1 MAFQA
6 CLMLNYRRGERLKLN
21 SMDDATLNH
30 LLIVGGVLGGLLIVA
45 PGLIWLE
52 RRLLALWQDRYGP
65 NRAGPFGVLIV
76 LADTIKL
83 FFKEDWIPPFADKL
97 VFVIAP
103 AIVMISVFL
112 SFVVVPFAPGVIV
125 ADLNIGVLFFLAMS
139 SMGAYSIILGG
150 WASNNKYS
158 LLGAMR
164 GAAQMISYEVFMGL
178 ALMGTVLLAG
188 SFSLHDIVEAQKG
201 MWYVVPQFVGFVI
214 FFIAGIAETHR
225 LPFDIPEAE
234 SELVAGFH
242 SEYSGMKF
250 GMFFVGEYLGI
261 TLISALTVCL
271 FFGGWLGPA
280 FLPPLVWFVLKTFAF
295 IGIFILLR
303 ASLPRPR
310 YDQLMEFGW
319 KILLPVT
326 LINLMVT
333 AGIVLMRD

>member
-1 MAFQA
+1 
-6 CLMLNYRRGERLKLN
+6 
-21 SMDDATLNH
+21 MDDATLNH
-30 LLIVGGVLGGLLIVA
+30 LFIVGGVLGGLLLVA
-45 PGLIWLE
+45 PGLICVE

-83 FFKEDWIPPFADKL
+83 CFKEDWIPSFADKA
-97 VFVIAP
+97 VFVLAP
-103 AIVMISVFL
+103 AIVMITVFL
-112 SFVVVPFAPGVIV
+112 SFVIIPFAPGIVV
-125 ADLNIGVLFFLAMS
+125 ADLNIGILFFLAMS

-150 WASNNKYS
+150 WASNNKYA

-178 ALMGTVLLAG
+178 ALMGTVLLSG
-188 SFSLHDIVEAQKG
+188 SFSLVDIVEGQRG
-201 MWYVVPQFVGFVI
+201 MWYVVPQFIGFVI

-234 SELVAGFH
+234 SELIAGFH

-261 TLISALTVCL
+261 TLISSLTVCL

-280 FLPPLVWFVLKTFAF
+280 FLPPLIWFVIKTFAF
-295 IGIFILLR
+295 IAVFILLR

-319 KILLPVT
+319 KILLPLT

-333 AGIVLMRD
+333 AAIVLLREG

>member
-1 MAFQA
+1 
-6 CLMLNYRRGERLKLN
+6 
-21 SMDDATLNH
+21 MDEATINH

-83 FFKEDWIPPFADKL
+83 FFKEDWIPPFADKV
-97 VFVIAP
+97 VFVMAP
-103 AIVMISVFL
+103 AIVMITVFF
-112 SFVVVPFAPGVIV
+112 SFVIIPFAPGIIV
-125 ADLNIGVLFFLAMS
+125 TDLNIGILFFLAMS

-178 ALMGTVLLAG
+178 ALMGTVLLAN
-188 SFSLHDIVEAQKG
+188 SFSLVDIIEAQRG
-201 MWYVVPQFVGFVI
+201 MWFVIPQFVGFVI

-261 TLISALTVCL
+261 TLISSLTVCL
-271 FFGGWLGPA
+271 FFGGWLGPD

-295 IGIFILLR
+295 IALFILLR

-319 KILLPVT
+319 KILLPLT
-326 LINLMVT
+326 LINLMIT
-333 AGIVLMRD
+333 AGVVLMREG

>member
-1 MAFQA
+1 MTSEPI
-6 CLMLNYRRGERLKLN
+6 NPW
-21 SMDDATLNH
+21 
-30 LLIVGGVLGGLLIVA
+30 IIIGGVLAGLLTVA

-83 FFKEDWIPPFADKL
+83 FFKEDWIPPFADKP

-103 AIVMISVFL
+103 AIVAITVLM
-112 SFVVVPFAPGVIV
+112 SFVIVPFAPGVIV
-125 ADLNIGVLFFLAMS
+125 VDLNIGILFFLAMS

-150 WASNNKYS
+150 WASNNKYA

-164 GAAQMISYEVFMGL
+164 GAAQLISYEVFMGL
-178 ALMGTVLLAG
+178 SMMGVVVLTG
-188 SFSLHDIVEAQKG
+188 SFSLQDIVNAQKG
-201 MWYVVPQFVGFVI
+201 MWFVVPQFIGFVT
-214 FFIAGIAETHR
+214 FLIAGIAETHR

-234 SELVAGFH
+234 SELIAGFH

-250 GMFFVGEYLGI
+250 GLFFVGEYLGI
-261 TLISALTVCL
+261 TLISAIIVCL

-280 FLPPLVWFVLKTFAF
+280 FLPSLLWFVIKTFVF
-295 IGIFILLR
+295 IGLFILLR
-303 ASLPRPR
+303 ASMPRPR

-319 KILLPVT
+319 KIILPITLL
-326 LINLMVT
+326 NLMIT
-333 AGIVLMRD
+333 AAIVLIRNGAEMNIKF